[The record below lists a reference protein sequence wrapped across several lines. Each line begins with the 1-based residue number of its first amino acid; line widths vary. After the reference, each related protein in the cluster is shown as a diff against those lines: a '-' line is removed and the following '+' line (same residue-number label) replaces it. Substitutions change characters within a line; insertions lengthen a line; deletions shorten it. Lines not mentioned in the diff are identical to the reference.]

1 MQEHSPLLHN
11 YEAMKSSVM
20 EEVRRIF
27 KPEFLNR
34 IDEILVFHAL
44 NQENIGQIAEI
55 LLHQFAARCLA
66 QMDITLKV
74 SAAARDLIAKAGY
87 DAKYGARPLK
97 RAIQTK
103 VEDALAQEI
112 LEGHVKAGDKVLVG
126 VSKEEIKFTVRD
138 EKLLE

>member
-1 MQEHSPLLHN
+1 M
-11 YEAMKSSVM
+11 
-20 EEVRRIF
+20 RRIF